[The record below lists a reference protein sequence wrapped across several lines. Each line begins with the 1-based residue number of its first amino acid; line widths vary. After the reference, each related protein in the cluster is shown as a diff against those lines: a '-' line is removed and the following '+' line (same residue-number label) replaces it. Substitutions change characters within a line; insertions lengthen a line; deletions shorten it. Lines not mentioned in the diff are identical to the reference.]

1 MQALPYEGPDLHI
14 LELSGISAE
23 EPIDSASR
31 APFTW
36 AYNFLAFHDKES
48 CLFAIN
54 ELNGQLHQAAIG
66 ANVGDE
72 VEIKAAVRDLSPSEF
87 YPYFALYG
95 FTSDWYFLHGET
107 LGSTS
112 DSTLRVAIPPNPA
125 FAAAFASPQPEVAA
139 ALGLSSPVPSPLA
152 GRDPPTLLAAATE
165 AEANNNG
172 VSSPRELS
180 VPLTKASPP
189 SLQHGQ
195 ASEEGVAMVDG
206 HDEKPP
212 RIDGPSTLGVQL
224 VPTSQTSYVL
234 DFPST

>member
-23 EPIDSASR
+23 EPIDS
-31 APFTW
+31 
-36 AYNFLAFHDKES
+36 
-48 CLFAIN
+48 
-54 ELNGQLHQAAIG
+54 AAIG

-87 YPYFALYG
+87 YPYFALVN
-95 FTSDWYFLHGET
+95 
-107 LGSTS
+107 
-112 DSTLRVAIPPNPA
+112 STLRVAIPPNPA
-125 FAAAFASPQPEVAA
+125 FAAAFASPQPQVAA

-180 VPLTKASPP
+180 VPLTKAIIRREEKLHWTQDDSGDILVFNVRRGDVCADDSDEALVSSLSRQLEIPEADVQRVEVSLNGRGDSRERIALRVKLYPSSPVRAE
-189 SLQHGQ
+189 Q
-195 ASEEGVAMVDG
+195 
-206 HDEKPP
+206 
-212 RIDGPSTLGVQL
+212 
-224 VPTSQTSYVL
+224 SQKLRAIRMKSRL
-234 DFPST
+234 ERK